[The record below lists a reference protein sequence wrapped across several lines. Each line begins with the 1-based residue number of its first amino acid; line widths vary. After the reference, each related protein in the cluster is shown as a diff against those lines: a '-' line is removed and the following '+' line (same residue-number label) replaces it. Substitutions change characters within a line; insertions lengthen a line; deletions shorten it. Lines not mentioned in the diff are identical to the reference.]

1 MDMQAYVLMLQADED
16 DKFLTESILEEMQ
29 ETIPMHFI
37 ARISEIEDM
46 IAVSGLPAVILINN
60 QDHRHKAID
69 VVKYLKADNRLD
81 HIPIV
86 VLGEITTP
94 DYIRQYYRAGA
105 NTYITKPSTMA
116 ATRKK
121 IKLFLAYW
129 FDVAEVQQC

>member
-1 MDMQAYVLMLQADED
+1 MQAYVLMLHADED

-29 ETIPMHFI
+29 EAIPMHFI
-37 ARISEIEDM
+37 SRISEVENM
-46 IAVSGLPAVILINN
+46 LTASGLPAVILINN
-60 QDHRHKAID
+60 QGHRHKAID
-69 VVKYLKADNRLD
+69 VIKYLKRDSRLD

-105 NTYITKPSTMA
+105 NTYITKPSTIV

-129 FDVAEVQQC
+129 FDVAEI